1 MALPDFFKG
10 VVDRGLTAVDL
21 LNEEQWTVAK
31 NEFGLTCSMAYVGAG
46 GINEGLNNPKHHE
59 TLINAMKTGLP
70 KLKAAGFPNAIC
82 FFGKRDGMSDY
93 DGIKN
98 SIACLKQ
105 IKPIAEDNG
114 VTVNIELLNSKV
126 NHPDYIG
133 DNTPYGA
140 AIVAAIDSP
149 NIKLLY
155 DIYHMQIMEG
165 DVIAT
170 IDKYKDQ
177 IGHYHT
183 GGVPGPQRARRDA
196 GAELAGGH
204 RGDHRHRLQGPLR
217 ARVHPEARPDDVASA
232 KRSRCVTSS
241 ARAVARPRRPRGL
254 ACAFDV
260 SPQLT
265 LLIDAGR
272 PGGRPAVA
280 RRADLGRRRARRD
293 AGARRRPRRGSPSI
307 QFVGRRPRRP
317 GPTAATGSRLPT
329 RRTASGS
336 RSAR

>member
-31 NEFGLTCSMAYVGAG
+31 NEFGLICSMAYVGAG

-114 VTVNIELLNSKV
+114 VNVIIELLNSKV

-140 AIVAAIDSP
+140 AIVARDRLAEHQAALRHLPHADHGGRCHR
-149 NIKLLY
+149 
-155 DIYHMQIMEG
+155 D
-165 DVIAT
+165 
-170 IDKYKDQ
+170 DQ
-177 IGHYHT
+177 Q
-183 GGVPGPQRARRDA
+183 V
-196 GAELAGGH
+196 
-204 RGDHRHRLQGPLR
+204 QGPD
-217 ARVHPEARPDDVASA
+217 RPLSH
-232 KRSRCVTSS
+232 
-241 ARAVARPRRPRGL
+241 
-254 ACAFDV
+254 
-260 SPQLT
+260 
-265 LLIDAGR
+265 
-272 PGGRPAVA
+272 
-280 RRADLGRRRARRD
+280 RRRAR
-293 AGARRRPRRGSPSI
+293 AATSSTRRRS
-307 QFVGRRPRRP
+307 
-317 GPTAATGSRLPT
+317 
-329 RRTASGS
+329 
-336 RSAR
+336 